1 MRLRSLLRATPLLLA
16 LAGLPAIAGAAELPA
31 GAEALHA
38 KLAAGLPPSV
48 RSWVEAE
55 GRKAGRSVRAGTFD
69 AVAVRAAARSRFAG
83 QTFADM
89 DIEALV
95 MLVMMQAARD
105 AEEDLKAIMA
115 EMKAANAAKQK
126 LRDLIGKV
134 NKDVAQNAGKR
145 DGDPCRPPQ
154 CGVGRAALADLA
166 PSLARARARADL
178 STRDIATLADLR
190 AVQGELKGK
199 LDSLNEMSE
208 VTSLRLQMM
217 MDRRSKFIS
226 TLSNVMKKISDT
238 QSSIVQN
245 LK

>member
-16 LAGLPAIAGAAELPA
+16 LAGPPAIAGAAELPA

-69 AVAVRAAARSRFAG
+69 ADAVRAAAHSRFAG
-83 QTFADM
+83 QTVADM
-89 DIEALV
+89 DIEVLAFIVL
-95 MLVMMQAARD
+95 MQATQAM
-105 AEEDLKAIMA
+105 EEDLKAIMA

-154 CGVGRAALADLA
+154 CGVGRAALSEVQPALA
-166 PSLARARARADL
+166 AARARVAFAQQDV
-178 STRDIATLADLR
+178 ATIRDLR
-190 AVQGELKGK
+190 ALQDELKGK

-208 VTSLRLQMM
+208 MTSLRLQMM
-217 MDRRSKFIS
+217 MDRRPKFIS
-226 TLSNVMKKISDT
+226 TLSSIMKRISDT

>member
-1 MRLRSLLRATPLLLA
+1 MRLAPLLRATPLLLA
-16 LAGLPAIAGAAELPA
+16 LAGPPAIAGAAELPT

-69 AVAVRAAARSRFAG
+69 ADAVRAAAHSRFAG
-83 QTFADM
+83 QTVADM
-89 DIEALV
+89 DIEVLAFIVL
-95 MLVMMQAARD
+95 MQATQAM
-105 AEEDLKAIMA
+105 EEDLKAIMA

-154 CGVGRAALADLA
+154 CGVGRAALSEVQQALA
-166 PSLARARARADL
+166 AARARVAFAQQDV
-178 STRDIATLADLR
+178 ATIRDLR
-190 AVQGELKGK
+190 ALQDELKGK
-199 LDSLNEMSE
+199 LDSMNEMSE
-208 VTSLRLQMM
+208 MTSLRLQTM

-226 TLSNVMKKISDT
+226 TLSNIMKKISTTQDT
-238 QSSIVQN
+238 LVQN

>member
-1 MRLRSLLRATPLLLA
+1 MRLAPLLRAAPLLLA
-16 LAGLPAIAGAAELPA
+16 LAGLPAGAGAAELPA

-38 KLAAGLPPSV
+38 KLAAGLSPSV

-69 AVAVRAAARSRFAG
+69 AAAVRAAAHSRFAG
-83 QTFADM
+83 QIFADM

-95 MLVMMQAARD
+95 MLVMMRAARD
-105 AEEDLKAIMA
+105 AEDDLRAIMA

-154 CGVGRAALADLA
+154 CGVGRAALSEVQPALA
-166 PSLARARARADL
+166 AARARVAFAQQDV
-178 STRDIATLADLR
+178 ATIRDLR
-190 AVQGELKGK
+190 ALQDELKGK

-208 VTSLRLQMM
+208 MTSLRLQMM
-217 MDRRSKFIS
+217 MDRRPKFIS
-226 TLSNVMKKISDT
+226 TLSSIMKRISDT

>member
-1 MRLRSLLRATPLLLA
+1 MRLASLLRATPLLLA
-16 LAGLPAIAGAAELPA
+16 LAGPPAIGGAAELPA

-38 KLAAGLPPSV
+38 KLAAGLQPSV

-55 GRKAGRSVRAGTFD
+55 GRKAGRSARAGTFD
-69 AVAVRAAARSRFAG
+69 AAAVRAAAHSRFAG
-83 QTFADM
+83 QTVADM

-134 NKDVAQNAGKR
+134 SKDVAQNAGKR

-154 CGVGRAALADLA
+154 CGVGRAALAEVQPALA
-166 PSLARARARADL
+166 AARARVAFAQQDV
-178 STRDIATLADLR
+178 ATIRDLR
-190 AVQGELKGK
+190 ALQDELKGK
-199 LDSLNEMSE
+199 LDSMNEMSE
-208 VTSLRLQMM
+208 ITSLRLQMM
-217 MDRRSKFIS
+217 IDRRSKFIS
-226 TLSNVMKKISDT
+226 TLSSIMKRISDT
-238 QSSIVQN
+238 QDTLVQN